1 MGISIGFHGF
11 HPNRPYNGQKD
22 IFNHTIIQG
31 NSNLIDALSAFA
43 GILMGEG
50 NEQTPLAVINDI
62 PFIAFQDRPPTQKEI
77 ASLRISL
84 AEDIFSPLLTTMSWK
99 QKRK

>member
-50 NEQTPLAVINDI
+50 NEQTPLLLARGCDFIKFTDKNTLSELKI
-62 PFIAFQDRPPTQKEI
+62 PANQSD
-77 ASLRISL
+77 LW
-84 AEDIFSPLLTTMSWK
+84 SPLLK
-99 QKRK
+99 AFKRK